1 MLTTMGILRVSGE
14 VGSVSL
20 GYVPSFI
27 SWVTSVD
34 VILSFVKKQAN
45 FLLTYE
51 PEEKRQGTIK
61 PHKAF
66 HLSILHGF
74 GIKMKIT
81 FILGITLHNLE
92 IISND

>member
-1 MLTTMGILRVSGE
+1 M
-14 VGSVSL
+14 
-20 GYVPSFI
+20 
-27 SWVTSVD
+27 TSTD
-34 VILSFVKKQAN
+34 VILPFVKKQAN

-61 PHKAF
+61 PQDAF

-81 FILGITLHNLE
+81 FILGITLNNLE